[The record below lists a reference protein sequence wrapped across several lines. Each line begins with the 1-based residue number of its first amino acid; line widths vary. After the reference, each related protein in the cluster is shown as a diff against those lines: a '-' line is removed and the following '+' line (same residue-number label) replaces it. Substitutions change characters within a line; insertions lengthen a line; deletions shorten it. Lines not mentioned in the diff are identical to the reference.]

1 MQLTF
6 IFIGIISLLVLVYS
20 VKLVIRQFKLKEIAV
35 FDLIEKNKS
44 FELAEIGIHS
54 ICIIGISSDFTVSD
68 LNASIITPNGKEI
81 ILTEKKIRYS
91 YLRKRVKTFEQWT
104 FKSNH
109 SGTHKLNLSLIHI

>member
-68 LNASIITPNGKEI
+68 LNVSIITPNGKEI
-81 ILTEKKIRYS
+81 ILTEKKIDIVIIYM
-91 YLRKRVKTFEQWT
+91 LF
-104 FKSNH
+104 N
-109 SGTHKLNLSLIHI
+109 